1 MLVIDCFDFVVFN
14 NYYSGH
20 FYRLCFTLLSLIII
34 AAISIA
40 PYLPNKSEQTTLYC

>member
-20 FYRLCFTLLSLIII
+20 FYRLCFTLLSLVII
-34 AAISIA
+34 AAISID
-40 PYLPNKSEQTTLYC
+40 YVLLC